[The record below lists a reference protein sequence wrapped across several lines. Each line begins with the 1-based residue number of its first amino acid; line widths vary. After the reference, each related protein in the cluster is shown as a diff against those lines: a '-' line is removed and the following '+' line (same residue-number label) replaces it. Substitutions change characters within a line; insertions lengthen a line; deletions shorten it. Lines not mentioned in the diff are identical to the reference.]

1 MNRTID
7 SIRDAARRGTW
18 SRKNR
23 VAVAA
28 TAVTAFTLAAALISP
43 LKMKA
48 NNDDVRT
55 FTVDVALGFPVY
67 QLSGKPLKS
76 DDDFNPGDTFV
87 EDGNI
92 YPAGTI
98 PKGKTNFDPSAPG
111 AIGKYRVRG
120 AWMTDLAGFLQ
131 AVANDKHAPTDLAFA
146 TEMYTLLTDKSTI
159 LTDGTWPNAH
169 LSGDRTVVGGTGS
182 FGQFVGEVH
191 EENIGENKYG
201 FCNFRVTFKLRRVQ

>member
-1 MNRTID
+1 MNKTIK
-7 SIRDAARRGTW
+7 SMRDVARPGNW
-18 SRKNR
+18 SKKNR

-28 TAVTAFTLAAALISP
+28 AALTSFTLAAALISP

-48 NNDDVRT
+48 NNDDLRT
-55 FTVDVALGFPVY
+55 FTVDVALGLPVY

-98 PKGKTNFDPSAPG
+98 PKGKTNFDPNAPG

-120 AWMTDLAGFLQ
+120 TFMTDLAGFLQ
-131 AVANDKHAPTDLAFA
+131 AVADNKHAPPDLAFA
-146 TEMYTLLTDKSTI
+146 TEMYTLLTDKSTL

-169 LSGDRTVVGGTGS
+169 LSGDRAVLGGTGS
-182 FGQFVGEVH
+182 FAEFVGEVH
-191 EENIGENKYG
+191 EENIGENVKG
-201 FCNFRVTFKLRRVQ
+201 FCNFRVTFKLRRVN